1 MRVVHI
7 LRHPI
12 RKGLE
17 MLYPQRLART
27 RLLKLLLYTSPAD
40 FAERRQVFNAAL
52 EQVDQVV
59 VPSAFI
65 QSVIAAN
72 GYPKER
78 IDVIPLG
85 IGFPEL
91 PPRDAA
97 RLGPLRFGF
106 VGTLLHTKGL
116 HVLIRAF
123 RAVRDDGIR
132 LDIFGREDI
141 VQDYTNQVRK
151 MARGDSRITFHGSF
165 SPDRRAEIFEQ
176 LDVFVMPSIW
186 HETFSFVAREALQAR
201 IPVIASRVGALQ
213 EAVIEGVNG
222 YLFPPGDHKALSK
235 IIRGIAKNPQQLKT
249 LSVPGPLQILQVPEH
264 VDRIETVYRQ
274 ICEAQKR

>member
-7 LRHPI
+7 FRHPI

-132 LDIFGREDI
+132 LDIYGREDI